1 MPLWG
6 RNSSFHSMPS
16 DQIFIRGL
24 DLSVLIGV
32 PDAERAAW
40 QVLSADVTF
49 VPPKRFDAMGD
60 EIDATLDYE
69 AVANRLRALAAER
82 PRRLIETLAAE
93 MTTVVLGEFGAEW
106 VRVELRKRI
115 LPGTDCVGVC
125 CERGQLG

>member
-1 MPLWG
+1 MTLPL
-6 RNSSFHSMPS
+6 

-24 DLSVLIGV
+24 DLPVLIGV
-32 PDAERAAW
+32 PEAERAAW

-49 VPPKRFDAMGD
+49 VPPQRFEAMAD
-60 EIDATLDYE
+60 EVVATIDYE

-93 MTTVVLGEFGAEW
+93 MAETVLAEFGAGW
-106 VRVELRKRI
+106 VRVELMKRI

-125 CERGQLG
+125 CERGRH

>member
-1 MPLWG
+1 
-6 RNSSFHSMPS
+6 MPS

-40 QVLSADVTF
+40 QVLNADVSF
-49 VPPKRFDAMGD
+49 VPSKTFEAMAD
-60 EIDATLDYE
+60 EIAATLDYE

-93 MTTVVLGEFGAEW
+93 MAEAVLTEFGATW

-125 CERGQLG
+125 CERGQIV